1 MTYKQFKRRLQKAGL
16 TIVEFAALL
25 NMNKASIT
33 NYSVV
38 GSVPDH
44 LAVIVALMAAMADA
58 EIDFRPVVE
67 SLGIERKLGRGSGFG
82 GRAPVDDGE

>member
-1 MTYKQFKRRLQKAGL
+1 MTYEQFKRRLKKAGL

-38 GSVPDH
+38 GHIPDH
-44 LAVIVALMAAMADA
+44 LSVIVALMAAMADA
-58 EIDFRPVVE
+58 DLDFRPVVE
-67 SLGIERKLGRGSGFG
+67 RLNIERKARRGSGFG
-82 GRAPVDDGE
+82 GRGEDRD

>member
-1 MTYKQFKRRLQKAGL
+1 MTYEQFKRRLQKAGL

-38 GSVPDH
+38 GHVPDH
-44 LAVIVALMAAMADA
+44 LAVIVTLMAAMADA
-58 EIDFRPVVE
+58 DLDFRPVIE
-67 SLGIERKLGRGSGFG
+67 SLRIERKAGRGAGFG
-82 GRAPVDDGE
+82 DRVPVDEE